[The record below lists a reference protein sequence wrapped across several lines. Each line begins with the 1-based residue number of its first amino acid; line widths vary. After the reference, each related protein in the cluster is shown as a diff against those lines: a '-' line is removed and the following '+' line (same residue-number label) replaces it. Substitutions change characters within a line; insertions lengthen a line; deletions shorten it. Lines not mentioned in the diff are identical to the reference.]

1 VAGIIKTT
9 NATANN
15 ASDTTT
21 GALVVTGGASF
32 GSGITTGGATYLG
45 LTTAGGGGRRY
56 VEIAADA
63 ANQSYIDFHSQDS
76 RTIDYDARILST
88 GGSASIGTATIN
100 IAASQVETGGILKT
114 TNTTASTDTLTG
126 ALQVGGGVGVVG
138 RINAG
143 GIIKTTTTTPATD
156 INSGALQVGGGA
168 GIVGRIYAGGVITT
182 TTTVAST
189 DTTTGALVV
198 AGGAGIGGAVN
209 IGGSIKMGQFN
220 TTYRQFSLGGGN
232 SYGYLYGCY
241 AKYGDA
247 IHIGYNFYNDN
258 ASNQI
263 YSAGGATSRLTLG
276 YGTIG
281 CYTGGVNTEPTN
293 LGYFQNSS
301 GLVGIGTS
309 SPAAKLDVRRPGS
322 TNAYAEESVLNVKG
336 ADYTNADGSRTVYS
350 AGITLHASDLAWA
363 PPNRTYGAKIYIGG
377 GYSVG
382 GELGYNGPIE
392 FSTGAAIRMRINEGG
407 SVTIGGALS
416 KGSGTFDIKHPIK
429 EGYRLV
435 HSFTESPRCD
445 LIYRGKKQLINGQII
460 INIDKECV
468 EDIDCAMTEGTFEA
482 LCANPTVYLQNNET
496 FDKVIGKIVGN
507 KLTILCENKTA
518 DCVIDWM
525 VVAERKD
532 ELIKEWDK
540 TNDNGYLKTEY
551 KS

>member
-1 VAGIIKTT
+1 MGTGQIRMSGGGGISGNVYFNENVGIGTANPTARLEVAGTIKTT
-9 NATANN
+9 DATP
-15 ASDTTT
+15 
-21 GALVVTGGASF
+21 
-32 GSGITTGGATYLG
+32 
-45 LTTAGGGGRRY
+45 
-56 VEIAADA
+56 
-63 ANQSYIDFHSQDS
+63 
-76 RTIDYDARILST
+76 
-88 GGSASIGTATIN
+88 
-100 IAASQVETGGILKT
+100 
-114 TNTTASTDTLTG
+114 STDTT
-126 ALQVGGGVGVVG
+126 
-138 RINAG
+138 
-143 GIIKTTTTTPATD
+143 
-156 INSGALQVGGGA
+156 SGALQVAGGI
-168 GIVGRIYAGGVITT
+168 GIGGRIYAGGVITT
-182 TTTVAST
+182 TTALASGN
-189 DTTTGALVV
+189 TTTGALVV
-198 AGGAGIGGAVN
+198 AGGAGIGGRINAGGIITTTTVTASTSTTTGALVVAGGAGIGGDVN

-241 AKYGDA
+241 NKYGDA

-281 CYTGGVNTEPTN
+281 CYTGVVNTEPTN

-301 GLVGIGTS
+301 GQVGIGTS
-309 SPAAKLDVRRPGS
+309 SPTATLHVHKPGVNTVYTEQS
-322 TNAYAEESVLNVKG
+322 ILNVNG
-336 ADYTNADGSRTVYS
+336 GDYSNGDGSRTVYS
-350 AGITLHASDLAWA
+350 AGITLKASDLIWFSGAIRV
-363 PPNRTYGAKIYIGG
+363 PGAKIYIGG
-377 GYSVG
+377 GYSVNG
-382 GELGYNGPIE
+382 QEGYNGPIE
-392 FSTGAAIRMRINEGG
+392 FSTAGGVRMRINEGG

-468 EDIDCAMTEGTFEA
+468 EDIDCAMTDGTFEA

>member
-1 VAGIIKTT
+1 VGGGGGIAGNVYINGNVGIGTNAPTARLDVNGSINVTQTVLNSNGQLITNSTGQAAGWNSRFAIIPYLGAGGYNNLSSVGDVGLIWGLAGSGKNGNLVIAPHNAGGVGVKITADGNVGIGASTPTARLEVAGTIKTT
-9 NATANN
+9 DATP
-15 ASDTTT
+15 
-21 GALVVTGGASF
+21 
-32 GSGITTGGATYLG
+32 
-45 LTTAGGGGRRY
+45 
-56 VEIAADA
+56 
-63 ANQSYIDFHSQDS
+63 
-76 RTIDYDARILST
+76 
-88 GGSASIGTATIN
+88 
-100 IAASQVETGGILKT
+100 
-114 TNTTASTDTLTG
+114 STDTTSG
-126 ALQVGGGVGVVG
+126 ALQVTGGIGIGG

-143 GIIKTTTTTPATD
+143 GIIKTTTTTPSTD
-156 INSGALQVGGGA
+156 INSGALQVG
-168 GIVGRIYAGGVITT
+168 
-182 TTTVAST
+182 
-189 DTTTGALVV
+189 
-198 AGGAGIGGAVN
+198 GGAGIGGAVN
-209 IGGSIKMGQFN
+209 IGGSIKMGTSN
-220 TTYRQFSLGGGN
+220 LSYRQFILGGGN

-247 IHIGYNFYNDN
+247 IHIGYNFYNDDT
-258 ASNQI
+258 SNQI

-281 CYTGGVNTEPTN
+281 CYTGGVNTEPTT

-301 GLVGIGTS
+301 GQVGIGTS
-309 SPAAKLDVRRPGS
+309 SPTATLHVHRPGA
-322 TNAYAEESVLNVKG
+322 TNAYAEQSILNVKG
-336 ADYTNADGSRTVYS
+336 ADYINGDGSTTVYS
-350 AGITLHASDLAWA
+350 AGITLHASDLIWA
-363 PPNRTYGAKIYIGG
+363 YPNRTSGAKIYIGG

-382 GELGYNGPIE
+382 GGIGYNGPIE
-392 FSTGAAIRMRINEGG
+392 FSTGSAVRMRINEGG
-407 SVTIGGALS
+407 SITIGGALS

-468 EDIDCAMTEGTFEA
+468 QDIDCAMTEGTFEA

-507 KLTILCENKTA
+507 KLTILCENNTA

-551 KS
+551 QS